1 MEEPSNIVDTAS
13 YIAHNNHYV
22 NEKSLNYEISIHNMK
37 TNAVLQKN
45 SSKWDNLYKPGHLHG
60 EWLDKNKILYDK
72 QSTSGLSVNEY
83 NIKCAV
89 DIGSGT
95 GWFVNYL
102 ASYYKFEKIYGIEP
116 SEEAI
121 NIAKKIYKNS
131 KVNYIIGFAE
141 EKLKS
146 IKLEEP
152 TLFTTFIVL
161 SHISDNS
168 VIQILKEMDNIA
180 PPGSI
185 FIFNENFDNIFN
197 QNLWHCRSQE
207 WWKQNLSNWELTFD
221 ERPRPDLQ
229 YYKQGLMG
237 VKNKL

>member
-1 MEEPSNIVDTAS
+1 MEELNNIVDTVS
-13 YIAHNNHYV
+13 YDEHNNYYI
-22 NEKSLNYEISIHNMK
+22 NISSFSDQLSIHNMK
-37 TNAVLQKN
+37 TTAVLKKDA
-45 SSKWDNLYKPGHLHG
+45 SKWENLYKPGHLHG

-72 QSTSGLSVNEY
+72 QSITGLSVNEY

-102 ASYYKFEKIYGIEP
+102 DSYYKFEKIYGIEP

-131 KVNYIIGFAE
+131 KVNYLNGFAE
-141 EKLKS
+141 EKLKC

-161 SHISDNS
+161 SHIPNNS

-180 PPGSI
+180 PSGSI
-185 FIFNENFDNIFN
+185 FIFNENFDP
-197 QNLWHCRSQE
+197 
-207 WWKQNLSNWELTFD
+207 K
-221 ERPRPDLQ
+221 
-229 YYKQGLMG
+229 
-237 VKNKL
+237 

>member
-1 MEEPSNIVDTAS
+1 MEELSNIVDTVS
-13 YIAHNNHYV
+13 YDEHNYQYV
-22 NEKSLNYEISIHNMK
+22 NNLSVNDIISVHDMK
-37 TNAVLQKN
+37 TNAVLKKD

-72 QSTSGLSVNEY
+72 QSTAGLSVNEY

-89 DIGSGT
+89 DIGCGT
-95 GWFVNYL
+95 GWFVNHL

-116 SEEAI
+116 SEAAI

-161 SHISDNS
+161 SHISNNS

-180 PPGSI
+180 P
-185 FIFNENFDNIFN
+185 
-197 QNLWHCRSQE
+197 
-207 WWKQNLSNWELTFD
+207 
-221 ERPRPDLQ
+221 
-229 YYKQGLMG
+229 
-237 VKNKL
+237 